1 MGEYCN
7 LRLLYSKRGNCF
19 QLKKENFEAKG
30 NYWVGFGDWWNIQV
44 RQAVAIT
51 NTKTKDFRVQYESL
65 LDDKSYQ
72 TQEIALFYLWNN
84 FPEQRLVYLEKS
96 KDWIGFSII

>member
-1 MGEYCN
+1 LALATE
-7 LRLLYSKRGNCF
+7 
-19 QLKKENFEAKG
+19 
-30 NYWVGFGDWWNIQV
+30 NIQV

-51 NTKTKDFRVQYESL
+51 NTKTDFRVQYESL

-96 KDWIGFSII
+96 KDWIDLAIII

>member
-1 MGEYCN
+1 MT
-7 LRLLYSKRGNCF
+7 
-19 QLKKENFEAKG
+19 
-30 NYWVGFGDWWNIQV
+30 DTIQV

-51 NTKTKDFRVQYESL
+51 KHKIPEDFRVQYESL

-96 KDWIGFSII
+96 KDWIGFSDYNLKHYGCHLRYLPQNIKWIKRFL

>member
-1 MGEYCN
+1 
-7 LRLLYSKRGNCF
+7 
-19 QLKKENFEAKG
+19 
-30 NYWVGFGDWWNIQV
+30 
-44 RQAVAIT
+44 
-51 NTKTKDFRVQYESL
+51 VQYESL

-96 KDWIGFSII
+96 KDWIGFSDYNLKTLWLSLAVSPEYKVDKTVL